1 MTQPDLSQPNLS
13 LPEMICFALYSANH
27 AMQRV
32 YQPLLAPLGLTYPQ
46 FLVLMALW
54 AEDGRTVGDL
64 GRSLQ
69 LESNTL
75 TPLLKRMEVQGLV
88 SRTRVVE
95 DERQVRVTLAEKGRA
110 LQGEAPGISACIFEA
125 CGLAVDELV
134 ALRDQ
139 ITGLRDRLRLA
150 D

>member
-1 MTQPDLSQPNLS
+1 
-13 LPEMICFALYSANH
+13 MICFALYSANH

-46 FLVLMALW
+46 FLVLMVLW

-64 GRSLQ
+64 GRALQ

-75 TPLLKRMEVQGLV
+75 TPLLKRMEAQGLV
-88 SRTRVVE
+88 ARARGIE
-95 DERQVRVTLAEKGRA
+95 DERQVRVSLSDRGRA
-110 LQGEAPGISACIFEA
+110 LQDETAGIAACIFDA
-125 CGLAVDELV
+125 CGLAMDELI

-139 ITGLRDRLRLA
+139 ISGLRDRLRA
-150 D
+150 AG

>member
-1 MTQPDLSQPNLS
+1 MSQLTLPD
-13 LPEMICFALYSANH
+13 MICFALYSANH

-54 AEDGRTVGDL
+54 EEDGRRVTDL
-64 GRSLQ
+64 GRALG

-75 TPLLKRMEVQGLV
+75 TPLLKRMEAQGLV
-88 SRTRVVE
+88 ARARDE
-95 DERQVRVTLAEKGRA
+95 QDERQVRVTLSEKGA
-110 LQGEAPGISACIFEA
+110 GLKAEAGHISRCIFDA
-125 CGLAVDELV
+125 CGLEVERLT

-139 ITGLRDRLRLA
+139 ITALRDRLA
-150 D
+150 G

>member
-1 MTQPDLSQPNLS
+1 MI

-46 FLVLMALW
+46 FLVLMVLW

-64 GRSLQ
+64 GRALQ

-75 TPLLKRMEVQGLV
+75 TPLLKRMEAQGLV
-88 SRTRVVE
+88 SRTRVAE
-95 DERQVRVTLAEKGRA
+95 DERQVRVALTDKGSA
-110 LQGEAPGISACIFEA
+110 LQEQAAGITGCIFDA
-125 CGLAVDELV
+125 CGVAVEELT

-139 ITGLRDRLRLA
+139 IKGLRDRLRSTG
-150 D
+150 